1 MMTTNGKSGLNFNF
15 EIAILCVKIK
25 LFDEKEYMKGLYMHI
40 IGSIDDT
47 MDIPFLKF
55 AFNLHIVPTF

>member
-1 MMTTNGKSGLNFNF
+1 MTTNGKSGLNLKF

-25 LFDEKEYMKGLYMHI
+25 LFDEKEYMKGLYMRI

-47 MDIPFLKF
+47 MHIPFLKF

>member
-1 MMTTNGKSGLNFNF
+1 MTTNGKSGLNFNF

-40 IGSIDDT
+40 DDT

>member
-1 MMTTNGKSGLNFNF
+1 MTTNGKSGFNLNF

-25 LFDEKEYMKGLYMHI
+25 LFDEKEYMRGLYMHI

>member
-1 MMTTNGKSGLNFNF
+1 MTTNGKNGLNLNF

-40 IGSIDDT
+40 IQ
-47 MDIPFLKF
+47 L
-55 AFNLHIVPTF
+55 